1 MRYSGLMAA
10 FLVIAGAESATRV
23 LDDARRDAVIRAMHE
38 RSGGAVT
45 ELEVSGAR
53 GWHCGRDGTLAAHD
67 NVLVAVDGVPSII
80 SSRAANGIPPRFA
93 PADWRRFGKDL
104 LPALDGGF
112 ALAAFDSA
120 SRELVLAR
128 DRFGVRPLFW
138 ARKDGLTYA
147 ASEVKILAAAGIELR
162 VSAEALREVLACRW
176 LVRDRS
182 LFDAVRQVP
191 AASCLVSGP
200 GVEPSI
206 RRYWQLQFTPEP
218 VGPDALHRCRDEARD
233 AMRSAI
239 LEISGERQVV
249 GVLLSGGVDSSVI
262 AGAAREVVG
271 RVVGFAG
278 RLPGD
283 SNQELDRALF
293 VARQLGIE
301 CRVVDIQLPDF
312 DGDLRTLARR
322 MEEPPRHPNNFLL
335 QQLFHRAAGEVDL
348 VLEGD
353 GAEMLFG
360 LADVAR
366 VDKFRA
372 KHDVVRHLPQ
382 AWRVAAARAL
392 RHFDG
397 SWATRLSKVLTW
409 SPTEYAAMLDAVGY
423 SRAVRRTLEASMS
436 GSSPGFL
443 PLEYFSRSDDFSDAL
458 QVYQLYTFAA
468 VSLVRHDRLAQPF
481 GLSSESPF
489 LRAPMIDLACRMPR
503 ELRYLDGSKPVLKAV
518 CDLYLPA
525 EVSRWPKLG
534 FPVPWQA
541 WIRDALPRGV
551 AASPVLDQVLP
562 RGWLAAANASNDAE
576 ALWTALT
583 LQAAIL
589 EMGAAVSAAPP
600 KRGPN

>member
-1 MRYSGLMAA
+1 MAA
-10 FLVIAGAESATRV
+10 FLVIAGAGSAERV

-45 ELEVSGAR
+45 QLSVSGAT
-53 GWHCGRDGTLAAHD
+53 GWHCGRDGILAVRD
-67 NVLVAVDGVPSII
+67 DVLVAVDGVPSVIGSI
-80 SSRAANGIPPRFA
+80 GTSGIAPRFG
-93 PADWRRFGKDL
+93 PADWCSLGKDL

-138 ARKDGLTYA
+138 ASKDGLVYA

-200 GVEPSI
+200 GVEPSM

-218 VGPDALHRCRDEARD
+218 SGPDALHHYRDEARG

-262 AGAAREVVG
+262 AGAAREVAG

-293 VARQLGIE
+293 VARHLGIE
-301 CRVVDIQLPDF
+301 CRVVDIRPPDF
-312 DGDLRTLARR
+312 DGDLRSLVRR

-335 QQLFHRAAGEVDL
+335 EQLFRRAAGEVDL

-360 LADVAR
+360 LADAAR
-366 VDKFRA
+366 VGQFRA

-382 AWRVAAARAL
+382 AWRAAGARVL

-397 SWATRLSKVLTW
+397 SWATRLSKVLAWDPIT
-409 SPTEYAAMLDAVGY
+409 YAAMLDAVGY
-423 SRAVRRTLEASMS
+423 SRAVRRTLDGAMA
-436 GSSPGFL
+436 GIAPGFL
-443 PLEYFSRSDDFSDAL
+443 PLEYFSRSEDFSDAL
-458 QVYQLYTFAA
+458 QAYQLYTFAA

-503 ELRYLDGSKPVLKAV
+503 ELRYLDGSKPVLKAL

-541 WIRDALPRGV
+541 WLRDALPDGV
-551 AASPVLDQVLP
+551 AATPVLDEVLP
-562 RGWLAAANASNDAE
+562 SGWLATANASHDAE
-576 ALWTALT
+576 AQWTALT

-589 EMGAAVSAAPP
+589 EMGAKLPTAPP
-600 KRGPN
+600 I

>member
-1 MRYSGLMAA
+1 MAA
-10 FLVIAGAESATRV
+10 FLIISGAEGAKRV

-45 ELEVSGAR
+45 ELAVPEAT
-53 GWHCGRDGTLAAHD
+53 GWHCGRDGTLAVHD
-67 NVLVAVDGVPSII
+67 GVLIAVDGVPSII
-80 SSRAANGIPPRFA
+80 TSRSANGIPPRLTA
-93 PADWRRFGKDL
+93 ADWCGLGKDL
-104 LPALDGGF
+104 LPSLDGGF
-112 ALAAFDSA
+112 ALAAYDPA
-120 SRELVLAR
+120 SGELVLAR

-138 ARKDGLTYA
+138 ARRDGLIYA
-147 ASEVKILAAAGIELR
+147 ASEVKILAAAGIDLR
-162 VSAEALREVLACRW
+162 VSAEALQEVLACRW

-200 GVEPSI
+200 GVEPSV
-206 RRYWQLQFTPEP
+206 RRYWQLQFSPEP
-218 VGPDALHRCRDEARD
+218 VGLDALHHYRDEARG

-239 LEISGERQVV
+239 LEIAGERQVV

-262 AGAAREVVG
+262 AAAAREVVG

-283 SNQELDRALF
+283 SNQELDRAAI
-293 VARQLGIE
+293 VARHLGIE

-312 DGDLRTLARR
+312 DGDLRALVRR

-335 QQLFHRAAGEVDL
+335 QQLFRRASAEVDL

-360 LADVAR
+360 LADVGR
-366 VDKFRA
+366 VGQFRA
-372 KHDVVRHLPQ
+372 KHDFVRHLPQ
-382 AWRVAAARAL
+382 AWRVAGARAL
-392 RHFDG
+392 RSFDG
-397 SWATRLSKVLTW
+397 SWATRLSKVLAW
-409 SPTEYAAMLDAVGY
+409 NPNQYAAMLDAVGY
-423 SRAVRRTLEASMS
+423 SRAVRRTLDASTA
-436 GSSPGFL
+436 GVSPGFL
-443 PLEYFSRSDDFSDAL
+443 PLEYFSRSEDFSDAL
-458 QVYQLYTFAA
+458 QAYQLYTFAA

-489 LRAPMIDLACRMPR
+489 LRGPIVDLASRMPR
-503 ELRYLDGSKPVLKAV
+503 ELRYLDGSKPVLKAL

-541 WIRDALPRGV
+541 WMRNALPNGV
-551 AASPVLDQVLP
+551 AATEVLDEVLP
-562 RGWLAAANASNDAE
+562 PGWLAAANASHDAE

-583 LQAAIL
+583 LQAAIV
-589 EMGAAVSAAPP
+589 EMGATASPI
-600 KRGPN
+600 